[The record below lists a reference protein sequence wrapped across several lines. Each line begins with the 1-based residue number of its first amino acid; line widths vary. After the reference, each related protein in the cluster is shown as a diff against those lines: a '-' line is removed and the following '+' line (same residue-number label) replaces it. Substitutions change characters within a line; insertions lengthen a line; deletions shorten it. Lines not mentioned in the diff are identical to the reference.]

1 MNVGLPG
8 TGLGGLF
15 YFVLVIALPFRE
27 LWLRAQGKR
36 SASWGEIFKLM
47 ALCAGIIGVM
57 WVQGVLLSMILP
69 PSSGAAVALKQ
80 LTGMSGSVGEVIAS
94 LAQSAFFITGLTL
107 LAVVAFIH
115 MLRLGLRLA
124 QLAQSVLARGS
135 I

>member
-15 YFVLVIALPFRE
+15 YFVLVLALPFRE

-36 SASWGEIFKLM
+36 GASWGEILRLLV
-47 ALCAGIIGVM
+47 LCGGIVCVM

-80 LTGMSGSVGEVIAS
+80 LTGTSGGVGEVIAS
-94 LAQSAFFITGLTL
+94 LAQSAFFVTGLTL

-115 MLRLGLRLA
+115 TLRLGLRLA

-135 I
+135 V